1 MKKIITTLLDKYN
14 AQGIFYYSPAEKE
27 FAKNMHKELG
37 NREDIFTNIETKS
50 IRELAMLLSNCD
62 MFLGNEGGPRHIA
75 QGLDIPS
82 FAIFSPRA
90 EKKEWLSNANDRHR
104 GIEPDDIIRETNIEI
119 PKTPKEEYKLITPE
133 RVLPIIDEMISK
145 YVRK

>member
-1 MKKIITTLLDKYN
+1 MDKYD
-14 AQGIFYYSPAEKE
+14 AQGIFYYSPAEKG
-27 FAKNMHKELG
+27 FAKNMHRELG
-37 NREDIFTNIETKS
+37 DRGDIFSNITTRS

-62 MFLGNEGGPRHIA
+62 MFIGNEGGLRHIA
-75 QGLDIPS
+75 QGLDVPS

-104 GIEPDDIIRETNIEI
+104 GIEPDDIIKETKIET
-119 PKTPKEEYKLITPE
+119 PKTPKEEYELRTPE
-133 RVLPIIDEMISK
+133 RVLPIIDEMIRK